1 MIILKCSKL
10 RKNAFF
16 DRKGICFL
24 FQLRNIRRFAL
35 EEFVKT
41 CDELDPRLQ
50 NMVEGIRKIQTPDKT
65 VTNIPAMERLLDENL
80 GVLSHILGKVI
91 NPKDYKN

>member
-1 MIILKCSKL
+1 MLKTEK
-10 RKNAFF
+10 KNAFF
-16 DRKGICFL
+16 DQKGICFL
-24 FQLRNIRRFAL
+24 FRLRNIGEKIRRFAL
-35 EEFVKT
+35 AKFVKT

-50 NMVEGIRKIQTPDKT
+50 NMVEGIRKIQTPEKT
-65 VTNIPAMERLLDENL
+65 VTDIPAMERLLDENL